1 MSPIL
6 EGNTGSSNT
15 LPGPVKTITC
25 QAGQVVV
32 VDKTT
37 EPPTTTTLNPD
48 DVYDAEGKA
57 GLTILDIDGSR
68 IFYES
73 TLENRTSG
81 QMVDTPGSAAQ
92 LGTDIHGDPIDTPVT
107 PALNGEDSDAFV
119 PTENVPGE
127 QRGDTD
133 GDSPTGGTG
142 AFEDRTVK
150 ELRATAKKN
159 GVDLK
164 GAKTKAKIIAAL
176 RA

>member
-1 MSPIL
+1 MTIL
-6 EGNTGSSNT
+6 EFNTGSSNT
-15 LPGPVKTITC
+15 LPGPVKMITL
-25 QAGQVVV
+25 QAGQIVV

-81 QMVDTPGSAAQ
+81 QMVDTPGSA
-92 LGTDIHGDPIDTPVT
+92 V
-107 PALNGEDSDAFV
+107 
-119 PTENVPGE
+119 

-133 GDSPTGGTG
+133 SDSPTGGTG
-142 AFEDRTVK
+142 AYEDRTVA
-150 ELRATAKKN
+150 ELKATAEKN
-159 GVDLK
+159 GVDLD
-164 GAKTKAKIIAAL
+164 GASRKDDIIAKL
-176 RA
+176 RGE

>member
-1 MSPIL
+1 MPIL
-6 EGNTGSSNT
+6 EGNTGSANT
-15 LPGPVKTITC
+15 LPGPVKFITC

-37 EPPTTTTLNPD
+37 EPATTTTLNPD

-81 QMVDTPGSAAQ
+81 LMVDTPGSA
-92 LGTDIHGDPIDTPVT
+92 V
-107 PALNGEDSDAFV
+107 
-119 PTENVPGE
+119 

-133 GDSPTGGTG
+133 DNSPTGGTG
-142 AFEDRTVK
+142 DYEDRTVP
-150 ELRATAKKN
+150 ELKATAEKN
-159 GVDLK
+159 GVDLE
-164 GAKTKAKIIAAL
+164 GASKKADIIAKL
-176 RA
+176 RGE